1 MAAAIR
7 VSAVRGGG
15 GRAAALWPAQL
26 LFPGL
31 PKLSRSPG
39 RRSSVFGCPEKFLW
53 FAGPRGAD
61 NLMEIRCVTYFDRP
75 TLALRAL
82 LEKSSDTDP
91 LRDLVGFT
99 ARA

>member
-1 MAAAIR
+1 
-7 VSAVRGGG
+7 
-15 GRAAALWPAQL
+15 
-26 LFPGL
+26 
-31 PKLSRSPG
+31 
-39 RRSSVFGCPEKFLW
+39 
-53 FAGPRGAD
+53 
-61 NLMEIRCVTYFDRP
+61 MEIRCVTYFDRP